1 MPTPTGPTDPNVK
14 NLIIE
19 LRKTKA
25 NVWRKVSEQL
35 SKPRRNRPEVN
46 LDKINRYAPNNSI
59 VVVPG
64 KVLGRG
70 NLNKKV
76 TITALSVSESAIQK
90 ISNSGSKFISLDKY
104 LKKNPQGKGV
114 LLMK

>member
-25 NVWRKVSEQL
+25 NVWKKVSEQL

-46 LDKINRYAPNNSI
+46 LDKINRYAPNNS
-59 VVVPG
+59 VVAIPG

-76 TITALSVSESAIQK
+76 TIIALSASDSALQK
-90 ISNSGSKFISLDKY
+90 ISSSGSKFISLNEY
-104 LKKNPQGKGV
+104 LKKNPKGKGV